1 MGRWGEEIYQRQG
14 ISAMRGYGVRGK
26 GGDRAESRTDE
37 TMTGLTD
44 QASLLALGQMLTVV
58 GVLYSGKEAETWI
71 EAALGSLL

>member
-1 MGRWGEEIYQRQG
+1 
-14 ISAMRGYGVRGK
+14 MRGYAVRGK
-26 GGDRAESRTDE
+26 GWDRAESRTDE

-44 QASLLALGQMLTVV
+44 QASLVALGQMLTVV